1 MRSWGVVCPLCGQRR
16 ARRACPALGHEICA
30 VCCGTKRKVEINCPD
45 DCVYLKTS
53 QAHPPA
59 VVQRR
64 RERDLSLLVPT
75 LAGLTER
82 QTEIFF
88 VIATFLIGYR
98 PDGFQR
104 LADADVAEAASAL
117 AATFETALKGVIYEH
132 RPASL
137 PAQRLMSDLRKFL
150 ADVGQRGGSSFE
162 RDAAASLRR
171 VEQGASEVG
180 KSAQEGDLAYLEL
193 LGRLVSRSTAPPD
206 ENPGSAP
213 PSLISG
219 V

>member
-1 MRSWGVVCPLCGQRR
+1 M
-16 ARRACPALGHEICA
+16 
-30 VCCGTKRKVEINCPD
+30 
-45 DCVYLKTS
+45 
-53 QAHPPA
+53 
-59 VVQRR
+59 VQRR

-104 LADADVAEAASAL
+104 LADADVGEAASAL

-137 PAQRLMSDLRKFL
+137 PAQRLMSDLRKLL

-162 RDAAASLRR
+162 RDVAASLRR
-171 VEQGASEVG
+171 VEQGVSEVG

-193 LGRLVSRSTAPPD
+193 LGRLVSRSPAPPD